1 MEACWPPFLFH
12 VIASGGRKAPRG
24 NLLYKWLIRIDKQIL
39 FTGDCFG
46 HTCPGVSAGDNL
58 PRNDI
63 FSICGYNSPA
73 MDSKTLHVLEYP
85 KILKRLKAYCDFSA
99 SMELARALEPTD
111 SYDLALARLAETTE
125 ARRLFSVQDIG
136 IGGAHDI
143 RPAAD
148 LAARGG
154 VLDPQQLLDVK
165 STLIS
170 CREIKKSLERKTDE
184 YPRLAGLAA
193 GLPESH
199 GIVDAITRVLSE
211 RGEVLDSASPKLG
224 TLRREIKIAHDRLMS
239 RLQRY
244 LTESANKLQ
253 ESIITQ
259 RDGRYVIPLRA
270 EFKGQIKAV
279 IHDQSSSGAT
289 LFVEPLPVVEL
300 NNTMRELQLQERDEE
315 RRILF
320 ELSAQI
326 GGHREELTY
335 GVENLAML
343 DLIFAKA
350 KYAEELKAS
359 EPVLSQRPNVK
370 RQKVSNKGDAIES
383 SDVQRST
390 FDVPHIKLIHA
401 RHPLLE
407 PATVVPIDVDPKPG
421 TRAIVITGPNTGGKT
436 VSLKTVGLLALMAQS
451 GLHVPA
457 QSGSELPC
465 FHAVYADIGDEQS
478 IEQSLSTFSGHITN
492 IIHILK
498 QIDHRSLVIF
508 DELGAGTDP
517 QEGAALARAILSH
530 LLETGC
536 TVLVA
541 THYPE
546 LKTFAHSTDG
556 VVNASLEFDIQT
568 LRPTFHLTIG
578 LPGRSNALLIAQRL
592 GLSQPIIDTAKGEI
606 NPEDLRADKLLDDIR
621 KERNRTSR
629 ERQKLEKARDKLE
642 SQTKEIEKRLDKIE
656 DERREVLAKARAEG
670 ELEVAVLRKNIDSL
684 KSQLKKAKQPLEV
697 LKAIEEK
704 VETMEE
710 KIEAPVERQTSNV
723 IRPPSLITRHS
734 SLQLGERV
742 LVSTLN
748 ADGVVTALGESDA
761 EVQIGSLRVRARLV
775 DLVRKS
781 SESVISEQSSVTRHP
796 SHVTSSPA
804 VSSPGLELNLRGK
817 LVDEGLDELERYLER
832 AFSAG
837 LLFVRIVHGKGTGRM
852 REAVRNALKSSPYV
866 SSFEEPKDTE
876 GGAGVTVAKMAK

>member
-1 MEACWPPFLFH
+1 
-12 VIASGGRKAPRG
+12 
-24 NLLYKWLIRIDKQIL
+24 
-39 FTGDCFG
+39 
-46 HTCPGVSAGDNL
+46 
-58 PRNDI
+58 
-63 FSICGYNSPA
+63 
-73 MDSKTLHVLEYP
+73 MDSKTLQVLEYP
-85 KILKRLKAYCDFSA
+85 KILERLKAFCDFSA

-111 SYDLALARLAETTE
+111 SSDLALARLAETSE
-125 ARRLFSVQDIG
+125 ARKLFSVQDIG

-154 VLDPQQLLDVK
+154 VLDPVQLLDIK

-184 YPRLAGLAA
+184 YPRLAQIAA

-211 RGEVLDSASPKLG
+211 RGEVLDSASPKLA

-239 RLQRY
+239 RLQKY
-244 LTESANKLQ
+244 LTDSGNKLQ
-253 ESIITQ
+253 EPIITQ

-279 IHDQSSSGAT
+279 VHDQSASGAT

-300 NNTMRELQLQERDEE
+300 NNKVRELELQERDEE
-315 RRILF
+315 RRILYQ
-320 ELSAQI
+320 LSAQI
-326 GGHREELTY
+326 GEHREELIY
-335 GVENLAML
+335 GVENLAVL

-359 EPVLSQRPNVK
+359 EPVLRKVEGKGQKAGIIKQSSVDSKQSSVNSRP
-370 RQKVSNKGDAIES
+370 S
-383 SDVQRST
+383 
-390 FDVPHIKLIHA
+390 IKLVQA
-401 RHPLLE
+401 RHPLLD
-407 PATVVPIDVDPKPG
+407 PNTVVSIDVDPKPG
-421 TRAIVITGPNTGGKT
+421 TRAIIITGPNTGGKT

-451 GLHVPA
+451 GLHIPA

-465 FHAVYADIGDEQS
+465 FQAVYADIGDEQS

-517 QEGAALARAILSH
+517 QEGAALARAILNH

-536 TVLVA
+536 TTLVA

-546 LKTFAHSTDG
+546 LKTFAHSTEG
-556 VVNASLEFDIQT
+556 VVNASLEFDIKT
-568 LRPTFHLTIG
+568 LRPTYHLTIG

-592 GLSQPIIDTAKGEI
+592 GLHQTIIDSAKAEI
-606 NPEDLRADKLLDDIR
+606 HPDDLRADKLLDDIR

-629 ERQKLEKARDKLE
+629 ERQKLEKARGRLE
-642 SQTKEIEKRLDKIE
+642 SQTKELEKRLEKIE
-656 DERREVLAKARAEG
+656 DERRDVLAKARAEG
-670 ELEVAVLRKNIDSL
+670 ELEVAVLKRNIESL
-684 KSQLKKAKQPLEV
+684 KSQLRKAKQPLEA
-697 LKAIEEK
+697 LKEIEEK
-704 VETMEE
+704 VAEIEE
-710 KIEAPVERQTSNV
+710 RIEAPVERKSEKLSPMGTLSVVSDQ
-723 IRPPSLITRHS
+723 SLK
-734 SLQLGERV
+734 LGERV
-742 LVSTLN
+742 VVNTLN

-761 EVQIGSLRVRARLV
+761 EVQIGTLRVRARLV
-775 DLVRKS
+775 DLQRKGQ
-781 SESVISEQSSVTRHP
+781 EED
-796 SHVTSSPA
+796 SPKEKMQA
-804 VSSPGLELNLRGK
+804 VSTQRSAVGTKSPGIELNLRGK
-817 LVDEGLDELERYLER
+817 LVEDGLDELERYLER
-832 AFSAG
+832 AYSSG
-837 LLFVRIVHGKGTGRM
+837 LLFVRIVHGKGTGKL
-852 REAVRNALKSSPYV
+852 REAVRNALKGSPYV
-866 SSFEEPKDTE
+866 ASFEEPKDNE

>member
-1 MEACWPPFLFH
+1 
-12 VIASGGRKAPRG
+12 
-24 NLLYKWLIRIDKQIL
+24 
-39 FTGDCFG
+39 
-46 HTCPGVSAGDNL
+46 
-58 PRNDI
+58 
-63 FSICGYNSPA
+63 
-73 MDSKTLHVLEYP
+73 MDTKTLNVLEYP
-85 KILKRLKAYCDFSA
+85 KILERLVTYCDFSA
-99 SMELARALEPTD
+99 SMELARALTPTD
-111 SYDLALARLAETTE
+111 SYDLAIARLEETSE
-125 ARRLFSVQDIG
+125 GRRLFSTNDNIG

-154 VLDPQQLLDVK
+154 VLDPQQLLDIK

-170 CREIKKSLERKTDE
+170 SRELKKSLERKTDE
-184 YPRLAGLAA
+184 YPRLAQIAA
-193 GLPESH
+193 GLAESH
-199 GIVDAITRVLSE
+199 GMVDAISRVLSD
-211 RGEVLDSASPKLG
+211 RGEVLDSASPKLA

-253 ESIITQ
+253 EPIITQ

-279 IHDQSSSGAT
+279 VHDQSSSGAT

-315 RRILF
+315 RRILY

-326 GGHREELTY
+326 AEHRDEFFY
-335 GVENLAML
+335 GLENLALL

-359 EPVLSQRPNVK
+359 EPILHQQSAARYLRADKHQNQEPKAEAEAR
-370 RQKVSNKGDAIES
+370 
-383 SDVQRST
+383 T
-390 FDVPHIKLIHA
+390 LIHIRQA
-401 RHPLLE
+401 RHPLLNSH
-407 PATVVPIDVDPKPG
+407 TVVPIDVDPKPG
-421 TRAIVITGPNTGGKT
+421 TRAIIITGPNTGGKT
-436 VSLKTVGLLALMAQS
+436 VSLKTVGLFALMAQS

-457 QSGSELPC
+457 ESGSELPF

-492 IIHILK
+492 IIRILK
-498 QIDHRSLVIF
+498 QIDERSLVIF

-517 QEGAALARAILSH
+517 QEGAALARAILKF

-536 TVLVA
+536 TTLVA

-546 LKTFAHSTDG
+546 LKTFAHSTEG
-556 VVNASLEFDIQT
+556 VVNASLEFDIKT
-568 LRPTFHLTIG
+568 LRPTYHLTIG

-592 GLSQPIIDTAKGEI
+592 GLAQPIIDSAKAEI

-629 ERQKLEKARDKLE
+629 ERQKLEKTRERLE
-642 SQTKEIEKRLDKIE
+642 VQTRELETRLEKIE

-670 ELEVAVLRKNIDSL
+670 ELEVAILKRNIDSL
-684 KSQLKKAKQPLEV
+684 KAQLKKAKQPLDAIKTIEEQIEQ
-697 LKAIEEK
+697 IEEK
-704 VETMEE
+704 VEAP
-710 KIEAPVERQTSNV
+710 IERRQTMDGGSSSIDN
-723 IRPPSLITRHS
+723 RPLA
-734 SLQLGERV
+734 LGERV
-742 LVSTLN
+742 IVSTLG
-748 ADGVVTALGESDA
+748 AEGVVTALGESDA
-761 EVQIGSLRVRARLV
+761 EVQVGSLRLRARLV
-775 DLVRKS
+775 DLIRRDQEKESPEKIEERKQVAEGS
-781 SESVISEQSSVTRHP
+781 PRTALSGTR
-796 SHVTSSPA
+796 
-804 VSSPGLELNLRGK
+804 SPGLELNLRGK
-817 LVDEGLDELERYLER
+817 LVEDGLEELERYLER

-866 SSFEEPKDTE
+866 SSFEEPKDNE
-876 GGAGVTVAKMAK
+876 GGAGVTVAKIAK

>member
-1 MEACWPPFLFH
+1 
-12 VIASGGRKAPRG
+12 
-24 NLLYKWLIRIDKQIL
+24 
-39 FTGDCFG
+39 
-46 HTCPGVSAGDNL
+46 
-58 PRNDI
+58 
-63 FSICGYNSPA
+63 
-73 MDSKTLHVLEYP
+73 MDTKTLSVLEYP
-85 KILKRLKAYCDFSA
+85 KILERLKTFCDFSA
-99 SMELARALEPTD
+99 SMELARSLEPTD
-111 SYDLALARLAETTE
+111 SYDLALARLAETSE
-125 ARRLFSVQDIG
+125 ARRVFSTNDNIG

-154 VLDPQQLLDVK
+154 VLDPQQLLDIK

-170 CREIKKSLERKTDE
+170 ARELKKSLERKTDE
-184 YPRLAGLAA
+184 TPRLAQIAA
-193 GLPESH
+193 GLPEAH
-199 GIVDAITRVLSE
+199 GIVDSISRVLSE
-211 RGEVLDSASPKLG
+211 RGEVLDSASPKLA

-253 ESIITQ
+253 EPIITQ

-279 IHDQSSSGAT
+279 VHDQSSSGAT
-289 LFVEPLPVVEL
+289 LFVEPLPIVEL
-300 NNTMRELQLQERDEE
+300 NNSMRELQLQERDEE
-315 RRILF
+315 RRILY

-326 GGHREELTY
+326 GEHREELTY

-359 EPVLSQRPNVK
+359 EPVLHKLSA
-370 RQKVSNKGDAIES
+370 VSN
-383 SDVQRST
+383 QRSGKNQEQEPKA
-390 FDVPHIKLIHA
+390 DIVPFGESKTLIRLEHA
-401 RHPLLE
+401 RHPLLD
-407 PATVVPIDVDPKPG
+407 PQTVVPIDVDPKPG

-451 GLHVPA
+451 GLHIPA

-492 IIHILK
+492 IIRILK
-498 QIDHRSLVIF
+498 QIDQRSLVIF

-517 QEGAALARAILSH
+517 QEGAALARAILNH

-536 TVLVA
+536 TTLVA

-546 LKTFAHSTDG
+546 LKTFAHSTEG
-556 VVNASLEFDIQT
+556 VVNASLEFDIKT
-568 LRPTFHLTIG
+568 LRPTYRLTIG

-592 GLSQPIIDTAKGEI
+592 GLPQPIIDSAKAEI
-606 NPEDLRADKLLDDIR
+606 HPDELRADKLLDDIR

-629 ERQKLEKARDKLE
+629 ERQKLEKARDRLE
-642 SQTKEIEKRLDKIE
+642 AQTKEIEKRLEKIE

-670 ELEVAVLRKNIDSL
+670 ELEVAILKRNIDSL

-697 LKAIEEK
+697 LKQLEEQVEEIEQ
-704 VETMEE
+704 
-710 KIEAPVERQTSNV
+710 KIEAPVERRQTRGN
-723 IRPPSLITRHS
+723 RPSSSMVNRPLSL
-734 SLQLGERV
+734 GDRV
-742 LVSTLN
+742 TVSTLN
-748 ADGVVTALGESDA
+748 TEGVLTALGESDA

-775 DLVRKS
+775 DLQRKGQEL
-781 SESVISEQSSVTRHP
+781 ESPEGKKDP
-796 SHVTSSPA
+796 STGLRAGEERKPA
-804 VSSPGLELNLRGK
+804 VEGSPRATVSETKSPGIELNLRGK
-817 LVDEGLDELERYLER
+817 LVEDGLEELDRYLEK
-832 AFSAG
+832 AYSSG
-837 LLFVRIVHGKGTGRM
+837 LLFVRIVHGKGTGRL

-866 SSFEEPKDTE
+866 ASFEEPKDSE